1 MVRLSCCNYARI
13 WKLVATVTDISKC
26 GIEHQANL
34 FRKASLHAVDRFFMN
49 ARRAV
54 GLLERS
60 FSSG

>member
-1 MVRLSCCNYARI
+1 MPESE
-13 WKLVATVTDISKC
+13 KLVATVTDISEC

-34 FRKASLHAVDRFFMN
+34 YRKASLHAVNRFFIN